1 MRVDAEEAI
10 QVIGTETVIV
20 IKPESGT
27 GTETKILKGLMRG
40 MAEEVVKVGEG
51 WIGSTT
57 VLEMEEREV
66 EIDTENVT
74 GADHVPLLGVVTEG
88 HPEVQSPHITEF
100 CS

>member
-1 MRVDAEEAI
+1 MRVDVEEAI
-10 QVIGTETVIV
+10 QVTGTEILHV
-20 IKPESGT
+20 IKTESGI
-27 GTETKILKGLMRG
+27 GTETKIMKGRMRG
-40 MAEEVVKVGEG
+40 IAEEAVKVEEG

-88 HPEVQSPHITEF
+88 HPEV
-100 CS
+100 